1 MTLKD
6 KTILFFHGL
15 NSSPLSEK
23 AKFLA
28 STGYNIITPW
38 LPADNWEKTLRVA
51 QECVDAYKPD
61 VIIGSS
67 RGGAVA
73 LNVKNE
79 KKSSKLILIAP
90 AWRKYGTASKTSP
103 KANILHSKS
112 DQVIPYADS
121 VRLSANSGCKLHEV
135 GDSHRMNESDVYE
148 MIQNLLN
155 E

>member
-1 MTLKD
+1 LALKE
-6 KTILFFHGL
+6 KKILFFHGL
-15 NSSPLSEK
+15 NSSPLSKK

-28 STGYNIITPW
+28 STGYHIVTPW
-38 LPADNWEKTLRVA
+38 LPADNWEETLRVA

-61 VIIGSS
+61 IIIGSS

-90 AWRKYGTASKTSP
+90 AWKKYGTVSKTSP
-103 KANILHSKS
+103 KTVILHSKKDKIVS
-112 DQVIPYADS
+112 YADS
-121 VRLSANSGCKLHEV
+121 VRLSANSGCTLHEV

-148 MIQNLLN
+148 MIENLLN

>member
-1 MTLKD
+1 MLD

-28 STGYNIITPW
+28 TSGYHIITPW
-38 LPADNWEKTLRVA
+38 LPKDDWEETLRVA
-51 QECVDAYKPD
+51 QECVDAYRPD
-61 VIIGSS
+61 IIIGSS

-79 KKSSKLILIAP
+79 KKNHKLILIAP
-90 AWRKYGTASKTSP
+90 AWRRYGKVSKTSP
-103 KANILHSKS
+103 KTTILHSKK
-112 DQVIPYADS
+112 DQIIPFADS

-135 GDSHRMNESDVYE
+135 GASHRMNESDVYE
-148 MIQNLLN
+148 MIENLIG
-155 E
+155 